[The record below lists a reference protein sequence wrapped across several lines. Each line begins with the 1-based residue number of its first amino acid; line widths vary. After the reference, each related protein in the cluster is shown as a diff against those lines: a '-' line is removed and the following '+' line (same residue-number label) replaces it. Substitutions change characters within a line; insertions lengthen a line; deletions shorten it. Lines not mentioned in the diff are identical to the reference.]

1 MMQEEIEISLKGL
14 VDSGLYE
21 SEEKVIQEA
30 LKSLL
35 NENPEIR
42 IKLAIFRYKNDEISL
57 ARAAEIAGVS
67 FEDMKLILVE
77 NGIKLRL
84 GPKNREDARKE
95 HLSAREIL
103 KNERDRKQHR
113 HF

>member
-1 MMQEEIEISLKGL
+1 MQEEFEINLKGL

-30 LKSLL
+30 LKSLI

-57 ARAAEIAGVS
+57 AKAAKIAGVS
-67 FEDMKLILVE
+67 FESMKRILLK
-77 NGIKLRL
+77 NGIEPRL
-84 GPKNREDARKE
+84 GPESREE
-95 HLSAREIL
+95 AREEHINMRKIL
-103 KNERDRKQHR
+103 KNVRNRKWQ
-113 HF
+113 